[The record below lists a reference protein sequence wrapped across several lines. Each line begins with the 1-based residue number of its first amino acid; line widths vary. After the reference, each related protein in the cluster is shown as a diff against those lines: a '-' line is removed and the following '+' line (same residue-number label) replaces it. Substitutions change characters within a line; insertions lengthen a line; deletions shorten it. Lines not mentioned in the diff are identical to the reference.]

1 MDKKNILY
9 EMIDRRGKNINR
21 LAIVAGLLSRK
32 LKTTDLTLNAESLEK
47 SFIDFRNVTN
57 IEIKAED
64 RIILLKNE

>member
-9 EMIDRRGKNINR
+9 EMIDRRGENINR
-21 LAIVAGLLSRK
+21 LAIVLRLLSRNP
-32 LKTTDLTLNAESLEK
+32 TTTGSGLIAESLEK